1 MKRASE
7 QDLRPMARES
17 AAHHEE
23 CLEAALEDIQRH
35 SSPPIPNYDPEAAF
49 GWAVTH
55 AQKHYEA
62 LRALPGYVMP
72 DWLST
77 MYADAM
83 GEE

>member
-1 MKRASE
+1 MKRDE
-7 QDLRPMARES
+7 QDLRPMARET

-23 CLEAALEDIQRH
+23 CLEAALADIQRH
-35 SSPPIPNYDPEAAF
+35 VSPIPNYDPEHLF

-55 AQKHYEA
+55 AQKHYEE
-62 LRALPGYVMP
+62 LLSIPGYVMP
-72 DWLST
+72 EYLST